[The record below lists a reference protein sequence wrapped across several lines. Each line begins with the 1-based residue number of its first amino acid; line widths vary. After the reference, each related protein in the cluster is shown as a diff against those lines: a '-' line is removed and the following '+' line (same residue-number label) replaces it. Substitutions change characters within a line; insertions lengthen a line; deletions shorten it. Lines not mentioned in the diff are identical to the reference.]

1 MGDALPLNNRGVA
14 GRTLGLLAACG
25 MPAVQVEVGYLT
37 NRDEEALLSD
47 EAFLRD
53 VARAIADGVA
63 AYRAASDDGRR

>member
-1 MGDALPLNNRGVA
+1 
-14 GRTLGLLAACG
+14 
-25 MPAVQVEVGYLT
+25 VQVEVGYLT